1 MEGTTQGDP
10 AAMAIYALGITPLLA
25 WLSNV
30 SKEKTEMF
38 PSKQVAVKDDLT
50 GVGPL
55 ENVKK
60 NLGFIGTRRW
70 EIRLSRKS
78 FKIIHNCKREIS
90 RQS

>member
-1 MEGTTQGDP
+1 
-10 AAMAIYALGITPLLA
+10 
-25 WLSNV
+25 
-30 SKEKTEMF
+30 MF

-50 GVGPL
+50 GAGPL
-55 ENVKK
+55 ENIKK

-90 RQS
+90 RQSKTDISRKQDNNNDTGGRLVGAGYWK